1 MQNKQ
6 FIEDMGLL
14 AELSYVDFSNE
25 SLSKNNINWKD
36 NAIDDIKSDENDVDT
51 ERETLLV
58 DLLDTYEI
66 GK

>member
-36 NAIDDIKSDENDVDT
+36 FYVYPKS
-51 ERETLLV
+51 
-58 DLLDTYEI
+58 
-66 GK
+66 